1 MFCFSFYEREQLKRR
16 TECCKTV
23 PLAGVYPLRHI
34 HPRNL
39 FPQAGPEQTKIHIN
53 FNVNFKNFIRMHK
66 NKSTLTDFRKLEKKN
81 YHQHMDPTRM
91 SILLSWVGHI
101 IPCPFQGTSF
111 SFGKRTEKI
120 KINQVFVLN
129 VVLIQYVVVFSY
141 AWSFKVMFHCNKIHW
156 QNNFVVQQ
164 DSKHN
169 TLWQVSSIN

>member
-66 NKSTLTDFRKLEKKN
+66 NKSTLTDFRKLEKKITISTWTP
-81 YHQHMDPTRM
+81 QE
-91 SILLSWVGHI
+91 
-101 IPCPFQGTSF
+101 CPSSCRGWGTSF
-111 SFGKRTEKI
+111 HVHFRAHPLALAKELK
-120 KINQVFVLN
+120 K
-129 VVLIQYVVVFSY
+129 
-141 AWSFKVMFHCNKIHW
+141 
-156 QNNFVVQQ
+156 
-164 DSKHN
+164 
-169 TLWQVSSIN
+169 